1 MPTLFKYATTESR
14 YYYLPFIELKTE
26 AQKLTQGANVGAAIK
41 AGIEGT
47 YLNII
52 KATYDILHT
61 SGSSVSRRRARF
73 RSSA

>member
-1 MPTLFKYATTESR
+1 MPTLFKYATIESR

-41 AGIEGT
+41 AGTEGT

-52 KATYDILHT
+52 KLYMTNPQQALP
-61 SGSSVSRRRARF
+61 SMVKN
-73 RSSA
+73 